1 MFHIICSILY
11 QHEIIDLQR
20 THKKSLKNKDQKA
33 QDRVIRKQC
42 KNPIDKIIQYMKN
55 YALSN

>member
-1 MFHIICSILY
+1 MFHIVCSILY

-33 QDRVIRKQC
+33 QDREIRKQY
-42 KNPIDKIIQYMKN
+42 KNPIDKII
-55 YALSN
+55 